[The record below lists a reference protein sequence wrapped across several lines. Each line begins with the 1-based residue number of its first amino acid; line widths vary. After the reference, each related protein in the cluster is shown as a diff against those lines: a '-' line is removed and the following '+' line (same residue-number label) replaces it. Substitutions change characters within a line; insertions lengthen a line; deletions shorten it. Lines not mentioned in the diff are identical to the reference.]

1 MYLTSGMLAVIVL
14 NTDTPPPP
22 PPPKNDPIYY
32 VINRCYFILDG
43 IHSWA
48 QLSPFNTTWAYRII
62 TGWTRPGMCSR
73 LEVWTLLD
81 KLATFLGPV

>member
-1 MYLTSGMLAVIVL
+1 MVGGWGNVSNQWYVSC
-14 NTDTPPPP
+14 DEP

-48 QLSPFNTTWAYRII
+48 QLSPFNTIHL
-62 TGWTRPGMCSR
+62 GLESLPDGQDHGMCSR

-81 KLATFLGPV
+81 

>member
-1 MYLTSGMLAVIVL
+1 MVCGWGNVSNQWYVSCDCTEP
-14 NTDTPPPP
+14 PPPP

-48 QLSPFNTTWAYRII
+48 QLSPFNTTWLVRII

-81 KLATFLGPV
+81 